1 MFMKAIVITRAG
13 GPEVL
18 QLQERP
24 RPEPAAHEVLV
35 KVRAAGLNRS
45 DLALRE
51 GKYGGAPVAGV
62 VPGLEIAGEVVAV
75 GAAAPRWQVG
85 DAVCALLSEGAYAEY
100 AVVDARHCLPVPA
113 GWSIEQAASLPET
126 TFTVWAN
133 VFQAA
138 ALQPG
143 ETVLVHGGSSGIG
156 LTLIQLGHALGHR
169 VLATAGSADK
179 CRDCEKY
186 GAARCVNYRQEDF
199 EQAFKGEQINVILD
213 MVGGNYTAK
222 NLRLLAPDGRLQ
234 YINAMQG
241 AKVELS
247 LLDIMTKRLRL
258 GGSMLRPRSADFKAA
273 LAAEVEQHVWP
284 LASGGQ
290 LEPIIYRTF
299 PLAEAA
305 KAQELMASSEHI
317 GKILLVNEG

>member
-1 MFMKAIVITRAG
+1 MKAIVITQAG
-13 GPEVL
+13 GPDVL

-24 RPEPAAHEVLV
+24 QPVPAAHEVLIKV
-35 KVRAAGLNRS
+35 KAAGLNRS
-45 DLALRE
+45 DIALRE
-51 GKYGGAPVAGV
+51 GRYGGQPVAGV
-62 VPGLEIAGEVVAV
+62 VPGLEVAGAVVAV

-85 DAVCALLSEGAYAEY
+85 DHVCALLSEGAYAEY
-100 AVVDARHCLPVPA
+100 AAVDARHCLPVPA
-113 GWSIEQAASLPET
+113 GWLLEDAASLPET

-156 LTLIQLGHALGHR
+156 LTLIQLATALGHR
-169 VLATAGSADK
+169 VLATAGSASK
-179 CRDCEKY
+179 CQACERL
-186 GAARCVNYRQEDF
+186 GAARCVNYQQQDF
-199 EQAFKGEQINVILD
+199 EQAFKDEKINVILD
-213 MVGGNYTAK
+213 MVGGDYTAK

-241 AKVELS
+241 AQVELN

-273 LAAEVEQHVWP
+273 LAAEVEKYVWP
-284 LASGGQ
+284 LATGGQ
-290 LEPIIYRTF
+290 LEPVIYKTF

>member
-1 MFMKAIVITRAG
+1 MKAIVITRPG

-24 RPEPAAHEVLV
+24 RPVPAAHEVLIKV
-35 KVRAAGLNRS
+35 KAIGLNRS
-45 DLALRE
+45 DLGLRE

-62 VPGLEIAGEVVAV
+62 VPGLEVAGEVVEV
-75 GAAAPRWQVG
+75 GSSAPRWGVG
-85 DAVCALLSEGAYAEY
+85 DQVCALLTDGAYAEY
-100 AVVDARHCLPVPA
+100 AAIDARHCLPVPA
-113 GWSIEQAASLPET
+113 GWSLTEAASLPET
-126 TFTVWAN
+126 TFTVWSN
-133 VFQAA
+133 VFQMA

-156 LTLIQLGHALGHR
+156 LTLIQIASALGNK

-179 CRDCEKY
+179 CRDCEKF
-186 GAARCVNYRQEDF
+186 GAARCVNYKEEDF
-199 EQAFKGEQINVILD
+199 EQAFKDEQINVILD
-213 MVGGNYTAK
+213 MVGGDYTAK

-258 GGSMLRPRSADFKAA
+258 SGSMLRPRSAEFKAA
-273 LAAEVEQHVWP
+273 LAAEVEKHVWP
-284 LASGGQ
+284 LAASGR
-290 LEPIIYRTF
+290 LKPVIYKTF

-305 KAQELMASSEHI
+305 KAQELMATSEHI

>member
-1 MFMKAIVITRAG
+1 MKVIVISQAG
-13 GPEVL
+13 GPDVL

-24 RPEPAAHEVLV
+24 QPQPAAHEVLIKV
-35 KVRAAGLNRS
+35 KATGLNRS

-51 GKYGGAPVAGV
+51 GKYGGQPVAGV

-85 DAVCALLSEGAYAEY
+85 DRVCALLREGAYAEY
-100 AVVDARHCLPVPA
+100 AAVDARHCLPVPA
-113 GWSIEQAASLPET
+113 GWSLEEAASLPET

-156 LTLIQLGHALGHR
+156 LTLIQVATALGHR
-169 VLATAGSADK
+169 VLATAGSASK
-179 CRDCEKY
+179 CQACERL
-186 GAARCVNYRQEDF
+186 GAARCINYKEEDF
-199 EQAFKGEQINVILD
+199 EQAFKGEKIDVILD
-213 MVGGNYTAK
+213 MVGGDYTAK

-234 YINAMQG
+234 YLNAMQG
-241 AKVELS
+241 AKVEVN

-258 GGSMLRPRSADFKAA
+258 SGSMLRPRSADFKAE
-273 LAAEVEQHVWP
+273 LAAEVEKYVWP
-284 LASGGQ
+284 LAAGGQ
-290 LEPIIYRTF
+290 LEPVIYRTF

-305 KAQELMASSEHI
+305 QAQQLMASSEHI

>member
-1 MFMKAIVITRAG
+1 MKAIVITRPG

-24 RPEPAAHEVLV
+24 RPVPAAHEVLV

-62 VPGLEIAGEVVAV
+62 VPGLEVAGEVVEV
-75 GAAAPRWQVG
+75 GPAAPRWRVG
-85 DAVCALLSEGAYAEY
+85 DAVCALVSEGAYAEY
-100 AVVDARHCLPVPA
+100 VAVDARHCLPVPA
-113 GWSIEQAASLPET
+113 GWSLEEAASLPET

-133 VFQAA
+133 VFQTA

-156 LTLIQLGHALGHR
+156 LTLIQVARALGSR

-179 CRDCEKY
+179 CRDCEKL
-186 GAARCVNYRQEDF
+186 GAARCVNYKAEDF
-199 EQAFKGEQINVILD
+199 EQAFKEEKINVLLD
-213 MVGGNYTAK
+213 MVGGEYTAK

-241 AKVELS
+241 PAVEVN
-247 LLDIMTKRLRL
+247 LLDIMTKRLRVS
-258 GGSMLRPRSADFKAA
+258 GSMLRPRSADFKAA
-273 LAAEVEQHVWP
+273 LAAEVEARVWP
-284 LASGGQ
+284 LAVNGQ
-290 LEPIIYRTF
+290 LKPVIYKAF

-305 KAQELMASSEHI
+305 QAQELMASSAHI